1 MHGVLFVLAAAG
13 FLAGSLSWIA
23 GARRAYHRA
32 LAVEHR
38 GLQAAQWRS
47 LAAKDA
53 LAGALLLSLVP
64 VLVAKAVQGRTSAAD
79 WFLLVAVVPL
89 LGSLAWIR
97 RFHRLAGLIE
107 TEADYAQQQ
116 RERASQEAELASILA
131 ARLRAENV
139 ETAGGVLLRTLLHPA
154 QGVVGG
160 DFLGTAAVGE
170 AVWFVIGDVT
180 GHGLEAAVTA
190 LRLKDLVLSA
200 VLAGSRLADALTLGN
215 ALLWADPSG
224 EALATVFVAGYS
236 DGVLRYA
243 NAGHLPG
250 HLVNGGTGIAER
262 SLAPTGP
269 LLGLVEHPLL
279 EERKVALAPG
289 FRVVVYT
296 DGLLEADAP
305 GRPAVRRGDPAR
317 LAARHPDRGRGPAG
331 WRAGHQCAHARP
343 RDRGWDRP
351 DRLAWR
357 GAVRVQVHDSSP
369 ELPEQRDPGGWD
381 DEAGRGLGLVA
392 RQATRWGVHADA
404 HGHGKA
410 SGSRST
416 PHRWEQR

>member
-1 MHGVLFVLAAAG
+1 MHGVLFLLAAAG

-64 VLVAKAVQGRTSAAD
+64 VLVPKAVQGRTSAAD

-296 DGLLEADAP
+296 DGLLEAYAP
-305 GRPAVRRGDPAR
+305 GRPGGSSRRPCT
-317 LAARHPDRGRGPAG
+317 AG
-331 WRAGHQCAHARP
+331 
-343 RDRGWDRP
+343 
-351 DRLAWR
+351 
-357 GAVRVQVHDSSP
+357 
-369 ELPEQRDPGGWD
+369 
-381 DEAGRGLGLVA
+381 
-392 RQATRWGVHADA
+392 
-404 HGHGKA
+404 
-410 SGSRST
+410 GSTS
-416 PHRWEQR
+416 

>member
-1 MHGVLFVLAAAG
+1 MHRVLFLLAAAG

-64 VLVAKAVQGRTSAAD
+64 VLVAEAVQGRTSAAD

-279 EERKVALAPG
+279 GEREVALAPG

-296 DGLLEADAP
+296 DGLLEAY
-305 GRPAVRRGDPAR
+305 GRLGGLGDEEVVELVVQGEFALLHERLNARRPEPIRDDI
-317 LAARHPDRGRGPAG
+317 AAIEFTVPAG
-331 WRAGHQCAHARP
+331 G
-343 RDRGWDRP
+343 
-351 DRLAWR
+351 
-357 GAVRVQVHDSSP
+357 
-369 ELPEQRDPGGWD
+369 
-381 DEAGRGLGLVA
+381 
-392 RQATRWGVHADA
+392 
-404 HGHGKA
+404 
-410 SGSRST
+410 
-416 PHRWEQR
+416 